1 MPLLSKDSRKDG
13 NIITVNGYSSKKNE
27 ENGDIAEFW
36 KVSNMNIKL
45 PMIFDLLKCW
55 WRREMLKKKNFWV
68 RIIKCL
74 LLKYVNRILR
84 RICHANR
91 LLDKCLLEPSMME
104 VIRSVLRRVRRRNP
118 PILSDFK
125 SRMNCTKRA
134 LLIKCSWLF
143 FIYCRLIYYILCSK
157 LIEI

>member
-104 VIRSVLRRVRRRNP
+104 VIRSVLRRVCDKLRVSNSPKGQWNKRISCFNP
-118 PILSDFK
+118 
-125 SRMNCTKRA
+125 SRIRISFSETPNRV
-134 LLIKCSWLF
+134 IG
-143 FIYCRLIYYILCSK
+143 
-157 LIEI
+157 

>member
-55 WRREMLKKKNFWV
+55 WRREMLKKKKFWV

-118 PILSDFK
+118 PILSDVNNLGEMTIQVKEK
-125 SRMNCTKRA
+125 SGSYTYY
-134 LLIKCSWLF
+134 S
-143 FIYCRLIYYILCSK
+143 FIVRDVQVK
-157 LIEI
+157 

>member
-13 NIITVNGYSSKKNE
+13 NIITVNGYSSKKKWGEWWHCWILKGEQHEHKTPN
-27 ENGDIAEFW
+27 DIRP
-36 KVSNMNIKL
+36 I
-45 PMIFDLLKCW
+45 
-55 WRREMLKKKNFWV
+55 EMLMKTRNAQKKKFWV

-118 PILSDFK
+118 PILSDW
-125 SRMNCTKRA
+125 SRGWIAVLGVLVKILIFNC
-134 LLIKCSWLF
+134 LF
-143 FIYCRLIYYILCSK
+143 LV
-157 LIEI
+157 